1 MFKSLNHPKASP
13 QSSETSAS
21 PGSTGVYKFSLPAE
35 LVFIVQ
41 IFLLWMMLF
50 TAFRAGLLIRNAL
63 LFSTIPVQT
72 LFGSFLVGTRFDCL
86 VTCMLLMPLLA
97 WLLIP
102 RFGWQYQKRLVRL
115 LPLVLALLWSPL
127 IFLSMAEWEFY
138 REFQDRFNNL
148 AIQYIS
154 DDPSTVLSMIWHGYP
169 VLWYGCIWLIVT
181 GLIYYGLKPVTA
193 AETSA
198 HFLYIWKRHLRHVL
212 PVGVLIAILLVI
224 GARGTLRQGPPLRW
238 GDAYFSDSSAA
249 NQLALNGIFCLTRAA
264 IERSKNTRSNFWLK
278 SIPRRQGAHCC

>member
-1 MFKSLNHPKASP
+1 MFKRLNNPKTSL
-13 QSSETSAS
+13 QGSETAAS
-21 PGSTGVYKFSLPAE
+21 QGNTHGYRFRLPAE

-41 IFLLWMMLF
+41 VFLLWMMLF

-63 LFSTIPVQT
+63 LFSSTPVQT
-72 LFGSFLVGTRFDCL
+72 LFGSFLVGARFDCL
-86 VTCMLLMPLLA
+86 VTCLLLMPLLA

-102 RFGWQYQKRLVRL
+102 RFGWQYRKRLVRL

-127 IFLSMAEWEFY
+127 IFLSLVEWEFY
-138 REFQDRFNNL
+138 REFQERFNNL

-169 VLWYGCIWLIVT
+169 VLWYFCFWASIIAF
-181 GLIYYGLKPVTA
+181 IYYGQKRLLKRNLFPVTF
-193 AETSA
+193 T
-198 HFLYIWKRHLRHVL
+198 LKRYLRHVL
-212 PVGVLIAILLVI
+212 PIGVLMAILLII

-249 NQLALNGIFCLTRAA
+249 NQLALNGLFCLTRAA
-264 IERSKNTRSNFWLK
+264 IDRT
-278 SIPRRQGAHCC
+278 

>member
-1 MFKSLNHPKASP
+1 MFKSLNRPKTSP

-63 LFSTIPVQT
+63 LFTSTPVQT
-72 LFGSFLVGTRFDCL
+72 LFGSFLVGARFDCL
-86 VTCMLLMPLLA
+86 VTCQLLLPLLA

-102 RFGWQYQKRLVRL
+102 LLGWQYRARLIQL

-138 REFQDRFNNL
+138 REFHDRFNNL
-148 AIQYIS
+148 AIQYIT

-169 VLWYGCIWLIVT
+169 VLWYFVSGASIT
-181 GLIYYGLKPVTA
+181 ALIYYGQNRLLKRNLFPVTF
-193 AETSA
+193 T
-198 HFLYIWKRHLRHVL
+198 WKRHLRHVL
-212 PVGVLIAILLVI
+212 PIGVLMAILLII
-224 GARGTLRQGPPLRW
+224 GARGTLTAGPASALGRCVFQRFICCQSACFKWHLLPHQGC
-238 GDAYFSDSSAA
+238 
-249 NQLALNGIFCLTRAA
+249 N
-264 IERSKNTRSNFWLK
+264 
-278 SIPRRQGAHCC
+278 